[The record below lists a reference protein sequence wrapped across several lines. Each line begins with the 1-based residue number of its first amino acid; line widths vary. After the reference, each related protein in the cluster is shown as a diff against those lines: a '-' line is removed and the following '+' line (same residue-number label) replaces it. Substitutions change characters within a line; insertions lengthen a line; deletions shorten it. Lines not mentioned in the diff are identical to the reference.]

1 MLAKQAPRPAKV
13 GTVLRWV
20 ALDTRVRGLDFC
32 AKSYYTI
39 GAPDA
44 TSRPWSED
52 RVSAETSGMLEE
64 VVPQVHYRVA
74 QQGWHQVAK
83 RVAVYEVSFPNAD

>member
-1 MLAKQAPRPAKV
+1 
-13 GTVLRWV
+13 
-20 ALDTRVRGLDFC
+20 
-32 AKSYYTI
+32 
-39 GAPDA
+39 
-44 TSRPWSED
+44 
-52 RVSAETSGMLEE
+52 MLEE